1 VLQVLL
7 PANQILHCHPSTSV
21 LFKFW
26 RGEANNFTNK
36 FATWMQPT
44 EHTLD
49 QHLRLNPNCICAVCT
64 LYSLHRG
71 LANQVN
77 IALSHLTNLRRRV
90 NEANQANARG
100 NQDKEQPIYI
110 DLTRQPIY
118 IDLTRPDLIDLINCV
133 NNVCHSSC
141 DFCNFRHQPI
151 CDCNPPVVVD
161 LTQADLNNLRE
172 YHQALRQTSIQDYLT
187 LKDSAPLN

>member
-1 VLQVLL
+1 MWVLQVILL
-7 PANQILHCHPSTSV
+7 ASYTLYFHPSTSV
-21 LFKFW
+21 LLKFW
-26 RGEANNFTNK
+26 HGEANFTTIFTIK
-36 FATWMQPT
+36 FATWMQ
-44 EHTLD
+44 
-49 QHLRLNPNCICAVCT
+49 
-64 LYSLHRG
+64 
-71 LANQVN
+71 LA
-77 IALSHLTNLRRRV
+77 
-90 NEANQANARG
+90 G

-118 IDLTRPDLIDLINCV
+118 IDLTRPDLIDLTNCV